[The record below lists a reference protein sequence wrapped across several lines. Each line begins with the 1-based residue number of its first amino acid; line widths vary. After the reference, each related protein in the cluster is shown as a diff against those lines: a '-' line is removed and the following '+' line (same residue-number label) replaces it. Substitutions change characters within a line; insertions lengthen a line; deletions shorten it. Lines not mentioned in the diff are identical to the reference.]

1 MTRQNNDFL
10 ARLKFIL
17 VFSMVW
23 LSVFTL
29 TNNSLP
35 LMTQAQ
41 TNNIDGIITDGE
53 YQFNATLGDGDFILY
68 WRTIADEIYVGMGGK
83 TTGWVSLGISPTFM
97 MENADMIMGFV
108 TTAGDTE
115 ILDAYSTGATGP
127 HPPDVDLGGTADITE
142 YNGTEANDLTTIEF
156 KRQLVTNDD
165 YDKPFLSGTTIKI
178 IWGLGSGDDFDTL
191 HVKRGSASFN
201 LESGI
206 TTDETSSTTST
217 TTFTTT
223 ITVEVFLL
231 GLLSLTLIL
240 WERRKR

>member
-1 MTRQNNDFL
+1 MNRQKNIFL

-23 LSVFTL
+23 LSVFSL

-41 TNNIDGIITDGE
+41 IINIDGIITDGE
-53 YQFNATLGDGDFILY
+53 YQFNATLGNGNFTLY
-68 WRTIADEIYVGMGGK
+68 WRTVADEIYVGMVGK

-108 TTAGDTE
+108 TATGNVE
-115 ILDAYSTGATGP
+115 ILDAYATGPTGP
-127 HPPDVDLGGTADITE
+127 HPRDVDLGGTADISE
-142 YNGTEANDLTTIEF
+142 YNGTEASSLTTIEF

-165 YDKPFLSGTTIKI
+165 YDKPFPSGTTIKI
-178 IWGLGSGDDFDTL
+178 IWGLGSGDDFNMP
-191 HVKRGSASFN
+191 HVKRGSAFFN
-201 LESGI
+201 SESGI
-206 TTDETSSTTST
+206 TTDETSSTTA
-217 TTFTTT
+217 

-240 WERRKR
+240 WKRRKHQ